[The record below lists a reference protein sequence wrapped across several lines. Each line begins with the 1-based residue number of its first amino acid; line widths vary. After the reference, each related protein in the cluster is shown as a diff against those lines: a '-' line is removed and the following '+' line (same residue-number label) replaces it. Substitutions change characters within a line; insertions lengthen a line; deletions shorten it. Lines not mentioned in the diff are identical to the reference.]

1 MLFNQNKVKNTLK
14 SIKNVLKNI
23 KYLIIS
29 LWKTCG
35 KPMLICGKL
44 IIYGVLLS
52 LCDYN
57 VGRLMS
63 LYLINPSESCY
74 LSEVSIRNAN
84 CQPPKVTKPPQI
96 PHKSPQRHINTPK
109 VLDIHSQVSY
119 STLIT
124 HQEHSYVR
132 CISSST
138 EAKVSCDY

>member
-1 MLFNQNKVKNTLK
+1 MVYGDYKQRGGSFCFFMLFNQNKVKNTLK

-23 KYLIIS
+23 KYFIIS

-35 KPMLICGKL
+35 KPMLICGKP

-74 LSEVSIRNAN
+74 LSKHTLRNAN

-96 PHKSPQRHINTPK
+96 PHKTPPGPHKYPQG
-109 VLDIHSQVSY
+109 
-119 STLIT
+119 
-124 HQEHSYVR
+124 
-132 CISSST
+132 
-138 EAKVSCDY
+138 A